1 MAVMDPQFPPQTATH
16 TVRALPKTLPLRIA
30 GTGHFLPPRVQTSAE
45 LARVVGRSEEWI
57 TRRSGVVSRHLADR
71 PVEEM
76 AAEAAR
82 QALGDGPAPDLI
94 LNASLT
100 PRQLIPDTS
109 VFVQRALGLSGIPS
123 YSVHA
128 TCLSFLVALHQA
140 TMAVAAGAAQRV
152 LVVSSEAGSYSR
164 DYSEPESAV
173 LIGDAA
179 AAAVVEAAAPGA
191 EAGPPSAMLAWRM
204 QTFPEAAE
212 LAELPGSGVRHH
224 PNDPSTERKQNL
236 FHMNGPRIYRFAR
249 TRIGPF
255 LDDLLDAAQL
265 TRSDIDVVVPHQ
277 ASGPGLA
284 SLQRLGFP
292 KHKVVDIIANTGNC
306 IAASIP
312 LALSVAHAE
321 GRIARGDRVLLV
333 GTGAGLSL
341 AGMVIRF

>member
-1 MAVMDPQFPPQTATH
+1 MAVMDPHYSLKHAKQ
-16 TVRALPKTLPLRIA
+16 LPKTLPLHIA

-45 LARVVGRSEEWI
+45 LASIVGRSEDWI
-57 TRRSGVVSRHLADR
+57 VRRTGVRSRHLADR
-71 PVEEM
+71 PIEEM

-82 QALGDGPAPDLI
+82 QALGDGPEPDLI

-109 VFVQRALGLSGIPS
+109 VYVQRALGMSGIPS

-140 TMAVAAGAAQRV
+140 TMAVTAGAAQRV

-179 AAAVVEAAAPGA
+179 AAAVVEAAAPAAGA
-191 EAGPPSAMLAWRM
+191 GAPSAMLAWRM

-212 LAELPGSGVRHH
+212 LTELPGCGVRHH
-224 PNDPSTERKQNL
+224 PNDPSTDRKHNL

-255 LDDLLDAAQL
+255 LDELLAAAQL
-265 TRSDIDVVVPHQ
+265 TRADIDVVVPHQ
-277 ASGPGLA
+277 ASGPGIA
-284 SLQRLGFP
+284 ALQRLGFP
-292 KHKVVDIIANTGNC
+292 EHKVVDILATTGNC

-312 LALSVAHAE
+312 LALSMAHAE